1 MLPLI
6 QSESFSK
13 YFIIIIQNPLKSDK
27 KFIHL
32 ITVER
37 NKPYT
42 LMAENAGLTQRW
54 VSVIANARQSQLKR
68 VFEDETSSKLN
79 PANRSESQTAI
90 TDLTKS
96 VICEIQKLPGNQ
108 FCADCRKPNPDWL
121 SVNLGILVM
130 GYKFR
135 FKVFKLFICR
145 TKSTPVTVCLNCSGL
160 HRKLGVNYSKIQSI
174 ELDNLGTASLLIA
187 RKVGNELFN
196 EAYEGTDTGMD
207 KPNAESSQ
215 MTRDNFITRKYIDK
229 AYVQRTAH
237 HKDLAKGMGGCST
250 FLRSLK

>member
-1 MLPLI
+1 MKKTGLHLRAAYKKKYAVVSKDGYLYVYRSKSQDVRELKI
-6 QSESFSK
+6 NLLTSDVRQS
-13 YFIIIIQNPLKSDK
+13 SDK

-42 LMAENAGLTQRW
+42 LMAENANLTQRW

-68 VFEDETSSKLN
+68 VFEDDSTNKLN

-96 VICEIQKLPGNQ
+96 VICEIQKLPGNNI
-108 FCADCRKPNPDWL
+108 CADCRKPNPDWL
-121 SVNLGILVM
+121 SVNLGIL
-130 GYKFR
+130 
-135 FKVFKLFICR
+135 
-145 TKSTPVTVCLNCSGL
+145 VCLNCSGL

-196 EAYEGTDTGMD
+196 EAYEGTDTGTD

-215 MTRDNFITRKYIDK
+215 MMRDNFITRKYIDK

-237 HKDLAKGMGGCST
+237 HKDLAKGQHWG
-250 FLRSLK
+250 